1 MTWGQVIWWA
11 ASSVI
16 SWAMQPKIPD
26 TTVTQTGARLSDLKV
41 QSSALGQAIPKIYGT
56 MRTAGNMIWSRPIK
70 ETTHVDS
77 QTQEGGG
84 KGGGGG
90 GSQTVT
96 TTTYSYSQTF
106 AIAVCEGPISG
117 VRKIWANGEL
127 VYNAGDD
134 ATMHDVIASN
144 AASAGVVFY
153 LGSETQLP
161 SPIIQA
167 YEGAANTQAYRGTA
181 YVVFDDLQLERFGN
195 RTPNLE
201 FEVVANGVV
210 SYPTVD
216 SRVCDTD
223 PDWTTATWGT
233 IGAYNGAFWCFIN
246 GGHPSFSAISYDGET
261 WTRGPSHG
269 DFTLGM
275 YVMWANGRFVC
286 FGGQYDQHILQSFDG
301 LTWTAC
307 TTPASAHYHSMA
319 YGGGV
324 FVGVGFD
331 GSGYRGLG
339 VTRDLV
345 TWQQAYMTG
354 LSDAVTWKQVV
365 WIGSGFLAFGDHLY
379 PPYAFQ
385 SAFSPTGEIG
395 TWVFGPM
402 NTTAITGFITMGW
415 NGSYAIAIDDNGR
428 VWRCDDYLNW
438 TQIVASGN
446 CRSEGPVWSKGR
458 WVTRGGGYYGLLES
472 LDDGITW
479 TGIDSGITYKGSFVA
494 QDGVLLGAGTASHV
508 LHIAKIYDQAL
519 SSSGVALSSVVSN
532 IITSSSHLTVADINV
547 TALASDT
554 VSGYAITQRQSGR
567 ASLEPLMQMF
577 FFDCVE
583 SDYKLKFVKR
593 GGSVAVSI
601 PEDDLAAHAV
611 GSDLPDPLGLTRI
624 QEVELPREVS
634 VQYLAADAS
643 YQTGAQYGRRI
654 ITTSQLA
661 QSRAFTASLTDT
673 KAKQIA
679 DVLCH
684 QPWVGRNKFTF
695 STSMKYAQYEPTD
708 VVQLTNG
715 SITYTTRIT
724 NRNEANG
731 ILTWEAESEDTS
743 IYTQT
748 GAASATPVPPV
759 TIRVPGPT
767 CLQLLD
773 IPCLREADNTY
784 GFYVAA
790 CGYLDGWSGAQMYK
804 SSDSGGSWAQTGVS
818 VLNASAMGSA
828 SEALA
833 TFVGGNMFDEKNT
846 VSVKLID
853 GTLSSITEAQ
863 VLAGGNACI
872 IGSELLQFR
881 AATLTATDTYT
892 LSGLL
897 RGRRGTEWAMGTHV
911 AGDRF
916 VMLTATTT
924 YNQADPSS
932 DTGIPRLY
940 RAASFGTYLTS
951 AASVAFTDN
960 AVRLECLSPVGIGGG
975 RDASGNLTI
984 NWIRRARLGAEWR
997 DYVDVPVGETAESY
1011 EIDVMSGATVK
1022 RTITATTNTASYT
1035 AAQQTTDFGSPQS
1048 SILVNIYQ
1056 MSAAVGRG
1064 YVGVAT
1070 I

>member
-1 MTWGQVIWWA
+1 M
-11 ASSVI
+11 
-16 SWAMQPKIPD
+16 
-26 TTVTQTGARLSDLKV
+26 
-41 QSSALGQAIPKIYGT
+41 
-56 MRTAGNMIWSRPIK
+56 
-70 ETTHVDS
+70 
-77 QTQEGGG
+77 
-84 KGGGGG
+84 
-90 GSQTVT
+90 
-96 TTTYSYSQTF
+96 
-106 AIAVCEGPISG
+106 
-117 VRKIWANGEL
+117 
-127 VYNAGDD
+127 
-134 ATMHDVIASN
+134 
-144 AASAGVVFY
+144 
-153 LGSETQLP
+153 
-161 SPIIQA
+161 
-167 YEGAANTQAYRGTA
+167 
-181 YVVFDDLQLERFGN
+181 
-195 RTPNLE
+195 
-201 FEVVANGVV
+201 
-210 SYPTVD
+210 
-216 SRVCDTD
+216 
-223 PDWTTATWGT
+223 
-233 IGAYNGAFWCFIN
+233 
-246 GGHPSFSAISYDGET
+246 
-261 WTRGPSHG
+261 
-269 DFTLGM
+269 
-275 YVMWANGRFVC
+275 
-286 FGGQYDQHILQSFDG
+286 
-301 LTWTAC
+301 
-307 TTPASAHYHSMA
+307 
-319 YGGGV
+319 
-324 FVGVGFD
+324 
-331 GSGYRGLG
+331 
-339 VTRDLV
+339 
-345 TWQQAYMTG
+345 
-354 LSDAVTWKQVV
+354 
-365 WIGSGFLAFGDHLY
+365 
-379 PPYAFQ
+379 
-385 SAFSPTGEIG
+385 
-395 TWVFGPM
+395 
-402 NTTAITGFITMGW
+402 
-415 NGSYAIAIDDNGR
+415 
-428 VWRCDDYLNW
+428 
-438 TQIVASGN
+438 
-446 CRSEGPVWSKGR
+446 
-458 WVTRGGGYYGLLES
+458 ES

-479 TGIDSGITYKGSFVA
+479 TGIDSGITYNGTFVA
-494 QDGVLLGAGTASHV
+494 QDGVLLGAGGDNHV

-519 SSSGVALSSVVSN
+519 SSSGVTLSSVVSN
-532 IITSSSHLTVADINV
+532 IITSSSHLTVADVNV

-611 GSDLPDPLGLTRI
+611 GSDLPDPLSLTRI

-654 ITTSQLA
+654 ITTSQKA
-661 QSRAFTASLTDT
+661 QSLAFTASMTDT

-715 SITYTTRIT
+715 SITYTARIT

-748 GAASATPVPPV
+748 GTASTTPVPPV

-818 VLNASAMGSA
+818 VINASAMGSA

-833 TFVGGNMFDEKNT
+833 AFVGGNMFDEKNT

-863 VLAGGNACI
+863 VLAGGNACV

-881 AATLTATDTYT
+881 AATLTATNTYT

-924 YNQADPSS
+924 YNQTDPSS
-932 DTGIPRLY
+932 DTGISRLY

-1011 EIDVMSGATVK
+1011 EIDIMSGATVK